1 MSSESD
7 EKSLPQYATDLA
19 MTVANEVF
27 DMHLEMS
34 AADLVEADREN
45 WTHGFVAG
53 FTSGFT
59 TAAMRANAVVSETI
73 NRNSAQSQ
81 PGAN

>member
-1 MSSESD
+1 MSNENE
-7 EKSLPQYATDLA
+7 EKSLPQYATGLA
-19 MTVANEVF
+19 ISVANEVF

-34 AADLVEADREN
+34 AAGLVEDDREN

-59 TAAMRANAVVSETI
+59 TAAMRANAVVSDAI